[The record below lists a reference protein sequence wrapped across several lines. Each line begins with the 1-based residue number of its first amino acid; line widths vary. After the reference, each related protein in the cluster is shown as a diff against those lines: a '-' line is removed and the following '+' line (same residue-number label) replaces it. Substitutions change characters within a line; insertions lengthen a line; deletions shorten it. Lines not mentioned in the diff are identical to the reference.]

1 MGCAQS
7 MSKSLLIFVWTLA
20 VALSAFTAGR
30 WTAPDNQAAVSVD
43 VAQGLVVNRDNNL
56 SPSAAAP
63 TASPL
68 SGDGSA
74 LLNKPTANPQ
84 AKHSYATDYQL
95 MQQLI
100 ALAARNPQ
108 LAMEQTQQL
117 KGALR
122 AKAQAAILEV
132 WGGLDPNAAWNWVQ
146 SFQPENRAQF
156 IHLLEVIGRS
166 EPRTAIGYAEKFVAE
181 HRELRKDIY
190 LAVVTGLTQSGAYG
204 QARDLVERMEIEP
217 DTKTEL
223 MNLVLGA
230 WATYEPQAAMQWVM
244 TQPEEF
250 SSAATSRMGESWADA
265 DPQAAVNF
273 AAGLSSGTARD
284 SLLQP
289 SFKKWLATDPAA
301 AASWLA
307 SVPPHK
313 DLDPLISELA
323 TQPGVNNGQV
333 KEALNWAGK
342 VQDPELRLSTVTS
355 ILSAFKQKDPS
366 AASAYLHELTYL
378 SDAERLQLMED
389 LAFIK

>member
-20 VALSAFTAGR
+20 VGVVAFTAGR
-30 WTAPDNQAAVSVD
+30 WTAPSDLSVVSD
-43 VAQGLVVNRDNNL
+43 DMAQGLVAKRDNSLTFDTKAATVSSL
-56 SPSAAAP
+56 SEVR
-63 TASPL
+63 
-68 SGDGSA
+68 
-74 LLNKPTANPQ
+74 NKPATQSHGKP
-84 AKHSYATDYQL
+84 SYATDYQQ

-100 ALAARNPQ
+100 ALAATNPQ
-108 LAMEQTQQL
+108 LAMEQSQLL
-117 KGALR
+117 KGSLR
-122 AKAQAAILEV
+122 AKAQAAILDV
-132 WGGLDPNAAWNWVQ
+132 WGGLDPNAAWSWVQ
-146 SFQPENRAQF
+146 SFQPDNRAQF
-156 IHLLEVIGRS
+156 IHLLEIIGRS
-166 EPRTAIGYAEKFVAE
+166 EPRTAIGYAERFVAE

-190 LAVVTGLTQSGAYG
+190 LATVTGLTQAGSYSL
-204 QARDLVERMEIEP
+204 ARDLVEGLEIEAE
-217 DTKTEL
+217 TKAEL
-223 MNLVLGA
+223 MSFVVSA
-230 WATYEPQAAMQWVM
+230 WAAYEPQAAMQWVM

-250 SSAATSRMGESWADA
+250 KAAAIGSMGESWADA

-289 SFKKWLATDPAA
+289 SFTKWLATDPAA

-323 TQPGVNNGQV
+323 TQPSVNNGQV

-342 VQDPELRLSTVTS
+342 VQDAELRLSTVVS
-355 ILSAFKQKDPS
+355 ILSTFKQKDAN
-366 AASAYLHELTYL
+366 AAALYLQELPYL

>member
-1 MGCAQS
+1 MPRSFLVG
-7 MSKSLLIFVWTLA
+7 WTLL
-20 VALSAFTAGR
+20 VVLGAFTAGR
-30 WTAPDNQAAVSVD
+30 WTAPSDQGADSD
-43 VAQGLVVNRDNNL
+43 TAQSLAVNRDNNL
-56 SPSAAAP
+56 FPNTVTP
-63 TASPL
+63 PVSPL
-68 SGDGSA
+68 SGIGADA
-74 LLNKPTANPQ
+74 HNKPRTNLQ
-84 AKHSYATDYQL
+84 AKHSYASDYQL

-100 ALAARNPQ
+100 ALAASNPQ
-108 LAMEQTQQL
+108 SAMEQALHL

-132 WGGLDPNAAWNWVQ
+132 WGGIDPNAAWNWVQ

-166 EPRTAIGYAEKFVAE
+166 EPRSAIALAEKFAVE

-190 LAVVTGLTQSGAYG
+190 LATVTGLTQSGAYS
-204 QARDLVERMEIEP
+204 QARDLVEHLVIEP
-217 DTKTEL
+217 ETKAEL

-230 WATYEPQAAMQWVM
+230 WATYEPQTALQWVM

-250 SSAATSRMGESWADA
+250 KTAAVATMSESWSEA

-273 AAGLSSGTARD
+273 AASLGGGATRD

-289 SFKKWLATDPAA
+289 AFKKWLALDSA
-301 AASWLA
+301 AASTWLA
-307 SVPPHK
+307 SAQPGK

-323 TQPGVNNGQV
+323 TQPSANNGQV
-333 KEALNWAGK
+333 KEALTWAGK

-355 ILSAFKQKDPS
+355 ILSAFKQKDPT
-366 AASAYLHELTYL
+366 AAAAYLHEISYL
-378 SDAERLQLMED
+378 SDVERLQLMED